1 MAAMPSPS
9 TSPAKPPNGIVKLL
23 LVGAGHAH
31 LQVLARL
38 AQERP
43 AHLDVT
49 LLTPYPYLSYSAMA
63 PGVLAGHYSSED
75 NQIRLSPWLKRSGAR
90 MVQGRAQRID
100 TAERRVHFQV
110 RPQDPTPAPLGY
122 DLLSLDVG
130 STYNPDWLDQ
140 HLPGAREHALL
151 LRPLERLLR
160 LWDDVLPLAHS
171 RPLSLAVV
179 GAGAA
184 GCETVLAIAQ
194 RLANTPHP
202 HRLSVVAGPAGV
214 LPQAPAGVQRR
225 MLRQLKRWGITVLPQ
240 ACVGMTDGEVLL
252 DGGGRLQCD
261 VPLLAIGG
269 QAPQWLDDSGL
280 ALSDSGRVLVDMH
293 QRSASH
299 ADVFAAGDVSQRQDG
314 HWPTN
319 GVQAVSAGLALAEN
333 LIATANGAP
342 LCPHRPPTHS
352 LSLIGC
358 GRGRAIAHWGPLHA
372 EGGWVWRWKE
382 RIDRAWMARWQ
393 LPTDAPPSRHAPSR
407 F

>member
-1 MAAMPSPS
+1 MLASPHP
-9 TSPAKPPNGIVKLL
+9 PAKPPSGIVKLL

-38 AQERP
+38 AQDRP

-49 LLTPYPYLSYSAMA
+49 LLTPYPSLSHSAMV
-63 PGVLAGHYSSED
+63 PGVLAGHFARDEC
-75 NQIRLSPWLKRSGAR
+75 QIRLSPWLKRSGAR
-90 MVQGRAQRID
+90 VVQGRAYRID
-100 TAERRVHFQV
+100 TTARQVHFQL
-110 RPQDPTPAPLGY
+110 RPQDPEPTPLGY

-130 STYNPDWLDQ
+130 GTYNPDWLDH

-160 LWDDVLPLAHS
+160 LWGDVLTLANS

-184 GCETVLAIAQ
+184 GCEIALAMAQ
-194 RLANTPHP
+194 RLANTPHT
-202 HRLSVVAGPAGV
+202 HRLSLVAGPDGV

-225 MLRQLKRWGITVLPQ
+225 MLRQLKHRGITVLPQ
-240 ACVGMTDGEVLL
+240 ACVGVTESEVLL

-269 QAPQWLDDSGL
+269 QAPQWLASSGL
-280 ALSDSGRVLVDMH
+280 ALSDSGRVLVDTH
-293 QRSASH
+293 LRSPSH
-299 ADVFAAGDVSQRQDG
+299 PEVFAAGDVSQRQDG
-314 HWPTN
+314 HWPAN
-319 GVQAVSAGLALAEN
+319 GVQAVRAGLSLAEN
-333 LIATANGAP
+333 LIAAASGAP
-342 LCPHRPPTHS
+342 PRAHRPPTHS

-358 GRGRAIAHWGPLHA
+358 GGQHAIAHWGPLHA
-372 EGGWVWRWKE
+372 EGAWIWRWKE

-393 LPTDAPPSRHAPSR
+393 LPTDAPPSRYEPSR